1 MKLVNYKLQ
10 TQMENLNVDSTNTH
24 FKEYLKFIL
33 EDSNTPYFQKADYIG
48 LSLQEIASKIE
59 YIGTDIREL
68 QAYKKKLQTALTLAK
83 ELVADVLIQN
93 GVNRVDGNFISS
105 LTLQDESISTKSEV
119 LIFDENKVM
128 TLGYVKFTP
137 DIEAIKI
144 ALQTSKGRKEL
155 EGIATMVTETTTIK
169 PRVKVNSKKVINN
182 KNNTQKPITLELLTN
197 VDDSNNN
204 DYSDDLENVA

>member
-10 TQMENLNVDSTNTH
+10 TQMENLNEDSTNQY
-24 FKEYLKFIL
+24 FKDYLKSIL
-33 EDSNTPYFQKADYIG
+33 EDTSTPYFQKADYIG

-93 GVNRVDGNFISS
+93 GVDRVDGNFISS
-105 LTLQDESISTKSEV
+105 LTLQAESQSIKSDVVV
-119 LIFDENKVM
+119 LDENKVM
-128 TLGYVKFTP
+128 QLGYVKFSP

-144 ALQTSKGRKEL
+144 ALETPKGKKEL
-155 EGIATMVTETTTIK
+155 EGLVSVIKETTTIK
-169 PRVKVNSKKVINN
+169 PKVKVNSKKAINN
-182 KNNTQKPITLELLTN
+182 TNSTQKPSTIELLTN
-197 VDDSNNN
+197 VDDN
-204 DYSDDLENVA
+204 LEDVA

>member
-10 TQMENLNVDSTNTH
+10 TQMENLNESSTNIH
-24 FKEYLKFIL
+24 FKDYLKSIL
-33 EDSNTPYFQKADYIG
+33 EDTNTPYFQKADYIG

-93 GVNRVDGNFISS
+93 GVDRVDGNLISS
-105 LTLQDESISTKSEV
+105 LTLQVESTSTKSDV
-119 LIFDENKVM
+119 VILDENKVM

-144 ALQTSKGRKEL
+144 ALETSKGKKEL
-155 EGIATMVTETTTIK
+155 EGLVSVITETTTIK
-169 PRVKVNSKKVINN
+169 PKVKVNSKKAINN
-182 KNNTQKPITLELLTN
+182 TNNTQKPITIELVTN
-197 VDDSNNN
+197 DDDTN
-204 DYSDDLENVA
+204 LENVA

>member
-10 TQMENLNVDSTNTH
+10 TQMENLNESSTNTH
-24 FKEYLKFIL
+24 FKEYLKSIL

-48 LSLQEIASKIE
+48 LSLQDIASKIE
-59 YIGTDIREL
+59 HIGTNVREL
-68 QAYKKKLQTALTLAK
+68 QNYKKKLQTALALAK

-93 GVNRVDGNFISS
+93 GVDRVDGNLISS
-105 LTLQDESISTKSEV
+105 LTLQSESISTKSDV

-144 ALQTSKGRKEL
+144 ALQTSKGKKEL
-155 EGIATMVTETTTIK
+155 EGVATMVTETTTIK

-182 KNNTQKPITLELLTN
+182 KNNTQKPITLELVTN
-197 VDDSNNN
+197 DDTN
-204 DYSDDLENVA
+204 LENVA

>member
-10 TQMENLNVDSTNTH
+10 TQMENLNEDSTNQY
-24 FKEYLKFIL
+24 FKDYLKSIL
-33 EDSNTPYFQKADYIG
+33 EDTSTPYFQKADYIG

-93 GVNRVDGNFISS
+93 GVDRVDGNFISS
-105 LTLQDESISTKSEV
+105 LTLQAESQSIKSDVVV
-119 LIFDENKVM
+119 LDENKIM
-128 TLGYVKFTP
+128 GLGYVKFSP

-144 ALQTSKGRKEL
+144 ALQTPKGKKEL
-155 EGIATMVTETTTIK
+155 EGLVSVITETTTIK
-169 PRVKVNSKKVINN
+169 PKIKVNSKKAINN
-182 KNNTQKPITLELLTN
+182 TNSTQKPITLELLSS
-197 VDDSNNN
+197 VDDN
-204 DYSDDLENVA
+204 LEDVA

>member
-10 TQMENLNVDSTNTH
+10 TQMENLNESSTNTH
-24 FKEYLKFIL
+24 FKEYLKSIL

-93 GVNRVDGNFISS
+93 GVDRVDGNLISS
-105 LTLQDESISTKSEV
+105 LTLQAESISTKSDLV
-119 LIFDENKVM
+119 ILDENKVM
-128 TLGYVKFTP
+128 GLGYVKFTP

-144 ALQTSKGRKEL
+144 AINTAKGKKEL
-155 EGIATMVTETTTIK
+155 EGLVSVITETTTIK
-169 PRVKVNSKKVINN
+169 PKVKVNSKKAINN
-182 KNNTQKPITLELLTN
+182 TNNTQKPITIELVTN
-197 VDDSNNN
+197 DDDTN
-204 DYSDDLENVA
+204 LENVA

>member
-10 TQMENLNVDSTNTH
+10 TQMENLNEDSTNQY
-24 FKEYLKFIL
+24 FKDDLKSIL
-33 EDSNTPYFQKADYIG
+33 EDTSTPYFQKADYIG

-93 GVNRVDGNFISS
+93 GVDRVDGNFISS
-105 LTLQDESISTKSEV
+105 LTLQAESQSIKSDLVV
-119 LIFDENKVM
+119 LDENKIM
-128 TLGYVKFTP
+128 GLGYVKFSP

-144 ALQTSKGRKEL
+144 ALETPKGKKEL
-155 EGIATMVTETTTIK
+155 EGLVSVITEKTTIK
-169 PRVKVNSKKVINN
+169 PKVKVNSKKAINN
-182 KNNTQKPITLELLTN
+182 SNSTQKPSTIELLAN
-197 VDDSNNN
+197 VDDN
-204 DYSDDLENVA
+204 LEDVA

>member
-10 TQMENLNVDSTNTH
+10 TQMENLNEDSTNQY
-24 FKEYLKFIL
+24 FKDYLKSIL
-33 EDSNTPYFQKADYIG
+33 EDTSTPYFQKADYIG

-93 GVNRVDGNFISS
+93 GVDRVDGNFISS
-105 LTLQDESISTKSEV
+105 LTLQAESQSIKSDLVV
-119 LIFDENKVM
+119 LDENKVM
-128 TLGYVKFTP
+128 QLGYVKFSP

-144 ALQTSKGRKEL
+144 ALETPKGKKEL
-155 EGIATMVTETTTIK
+155 EGLVSVITEKTTIK
-169 PRVKVNSKKVINN
+169 PKVKVNSKKAINN
-182 KNNTQKPITLELLTN
+182 TNSTQKPITLELLAN
-197 VDDSNNN
+197 VDDN
-204 DYSDDLENVA
+204 LEDVA

>member
-10 TQMENLNVDSTNTH
+10 TQMENLNESSTNTH
-24 FKEYLKFIL
+24 FKDYLKSIL

-93 GVNRVDGNFISS
+93 GVDRVDGNVISS
-105 LTLQDESISTKSEV
+105 ISLQSESITTKQEIVV
-119 LIFDENKVM
+119 LDENAVM
-128 TLGYVKFTP
+128 TLGYVKFEP
-137 DIEAIKI
+137 DIEAIKV
-144 ALQTSKGRKEL
+144 ALETPKGKKEL
-155 EGIATMVTETTTIK
+155 KDIVTTITETSTNK
-169 PRVKVNSKKVINN
+169 AKVKVNAKKKSSSNEA
-182 KNNTQKPITLELLTN
+182 ITIELLSN
-197 VDDSNNN
+197 DIDDDSLK
-204 DYSDDLENVA
+204 DVA

>member
-10 TQMENLNVDSTNTH
+10 TQMENLNESSTNIH
-24 FKEYLKFIL
+24 FKDYLKSIL

-93 GVNRVDGNFISS
+93 GVDRVDGNLISS
-105 LTLQDESISTKSEV
+105 LTLQAESISTKSDV
-119 LIFDENKVM
+119 VILDENKVM

-144 ALQTSKGRKEL
+144 ALETSKGKIEL
-155 EGIATMVTETTTIK
+155 EGLVSVITETTTIK
-169 PRVKVNSKKVINN
+169 PRVKVNSKKAINN
-182 KNNTQKPITLELLTN
+182 INNTQKPITLELVTN
-197 VDDSNNN
+197 DDDSN
-204 DYSDDLENVA
+204 LENVA

>member
-10 TQMENLNVDSTNTH
+10 TQMENLNESSTNTH
-24 FKEYLKFIL
+24 FKDYLKSIL

-59 YIGTDIREL
+59 YIGTDIKEL

-93 GVNRVDGNFISS
+93 GVDRVDGNYISS
-105 LTLQDESISTKSEV
+105 LTLQAESKSTKTD
-119 LIFDENKVM
+119 LIILDENKVM

-144 ALQTSKGRKEL
+144 ALETSKGKKEL
-155 EGIATMVTETTTIK
+155 EGLVSVITETTTIK
-169 PRVKVNSKKVINN
+169 PKVKVNSKKAINN
-182 KNNTQKPITLELLTN
+182 TNNTQKPITIELVTN
-197 VDDSNNN
+197 DDDTN
-204 DYSDDLENVA
+204 LENVA